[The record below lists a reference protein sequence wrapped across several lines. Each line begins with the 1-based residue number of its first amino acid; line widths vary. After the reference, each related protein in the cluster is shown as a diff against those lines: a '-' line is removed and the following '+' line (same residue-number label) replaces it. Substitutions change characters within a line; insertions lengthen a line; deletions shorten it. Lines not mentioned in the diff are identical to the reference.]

1 MDSDNN
7 SVQSDDDD
15 EVQDLKVHSHVDPW
29 TVDCD
34 SLSLY
39 LSVIVVIGLRGGS
52 DRRDCF
58 N

>member
-15 EVQDLKVHSHVDPW
+15 EVQDLKVHFHVDPW

-39 LSVIVVIGLRGGS
+39 LSIIEWL
-52 DRRDCF
+52 
-58 N
+58 

>member
-7 SVQSDDDD
+7 SVQSDDDDD

-34 SLSLY
+34 SLYFY
-39 LSVIVVIGLRGGS
+39 LSIIEWL
-52 DRRDCF
+52 
-58 N
+58 

>member
-15 EVQDLKVHSHVDPW
+15 EVQDLKVHFHVDPW
-29 TVDCD
+29 TVP
-34 SLSLY
+34 LP
-39 LSVIVVIGLRGGS
+39 IHHRVVIGLRGGS